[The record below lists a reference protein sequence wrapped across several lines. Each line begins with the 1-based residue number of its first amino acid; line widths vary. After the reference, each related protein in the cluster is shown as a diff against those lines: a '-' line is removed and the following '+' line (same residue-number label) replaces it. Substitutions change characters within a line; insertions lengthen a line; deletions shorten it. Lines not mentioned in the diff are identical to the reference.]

1 MNDPTEQVQ
10 YYRKEFNEAK
20 NNCVMNPYTTA
31 TTSIRLSGLQHLTL
45 PNQLVLKSVLD
56 KINVTNNEE
65 GFKIKLVINTQN

>member
-1 MNDPTEQVQ
+1 
-10 YYRKEFNEAK
+10 
-20 NNCVMNPYTTA
+20 MNPYTTA

-56 KINVTNNEE
+56 KINVTHNEE

>member
-1 MNDPTEQVQ
+1 
-10 YYRKEFNEAK
+10 
-20 NNCVMNPYTTA
+20 MNPYTTA
-31 TTSIRLSGLQHLTL
+31 TTSIRLSGLQHLPL